1 MRRYARVM
9 PPAAVRPD
17 ELLFPD
23 LITRAE
29 RRELQRE
36 PEPRLFYQSMGAG
49 VQSTAIALMAAQGV
63 IPKPD
68 YAVFADTGNEPKVVY
83 QHLER
88 LEREV
93 LDPAGIVLVRVA
105 AGNIYDEAIDP
116 HFPRSL
122 PLYTR
127 DRKTGAAGGI
137 TTRACTVNFKLIAIY
152 RWLRE
157 QLGGTVTEQQCRFC
171 QGTGERNAPWM
182 VKAGMAGA
190 YGICSVCRGAGKVR
204 KVGQPE
210 KGAWARC
217 YVGFSADEIYRVS
230 PSRVS
235 YAFDH
240 FPLIGLDQAQQA
252 LHPDLSMTRDEC
264 EQYNTAQGFPE
275 VVKSAGEICPWHSD
289 VEWRQIKADP
299 EQWQRVVAADRA
311 LRHIPGL
318 DNEAFLH
325 KARIPLEEVNFSDE
339 AADAERPSCSPYG
352 CRSGVD
358 TDSISA
364 PSLFDDD
371 WIDVERTA

>member
-1 MRRYARVM
+1 MSTTVHR
-9 PPAAVRPD
+9 D

-23 LITRAE
+23 LLTRSE
-29 RRELQRE
+29 RRALDRELR
-36 PEPRLFYQSMGAG
+36 PRFLYQSMGAG
-49 VQSTAIALMAAQGV
+49 VQSTSIALLAANGV

-68 YAVFADTGNEPKVVY
+68 YAVFADTGNEPKAVY
-83 QHLER
+83 RHLER
-88 LEREV
+88 LQREV
-93 LDPAGIVLVRVA
+93 LEPAGIALVRVA
-105 AGNIYDEAIDP
+105 VGNIYDEAVDP

-127 DRKTGAAGGI
+127 NPKTGEPGGI

-157 QLGGTVTEQQCRFC
+157 QMGGSVTELRCRFC
-171 QGTGERNAPWM
+171 KGTGEREAPWM
-182 VKAGMAGA
+182 VKAAMADA
-190 YGICSVCRGAGKVR
+190 HGICSVCRGRGTVR
-204 KVGQPE
+204 KVGRPD

-217 YVGFSADEIYRVS
+217 YVGFSADEVDRVS
-230 PSRVS
+230 PSRVP

-240 FPLIGLDQAQQA
+240 FPLIGRDQTHKP
-252 LHPDLSMTRDEC
+252 LIPDLSMTRDEC

-275 VVKSAGEICPWHSD
+275 VVKSACEICPWHSD
-289 VEWRQIKADP
+289 AEWRQIKADP

-325 KARIPLEEVNFSDE
+325 KARIPIEEVHFTGDE
-339 AADAERPSCSPYG
+339 DEERPSCSPYG
-352 CRSGVD
+352 CRSGLD
-358 TDSISA
+358 TDSVAA

-371 WIDVERTA
+371 WMDLECSA